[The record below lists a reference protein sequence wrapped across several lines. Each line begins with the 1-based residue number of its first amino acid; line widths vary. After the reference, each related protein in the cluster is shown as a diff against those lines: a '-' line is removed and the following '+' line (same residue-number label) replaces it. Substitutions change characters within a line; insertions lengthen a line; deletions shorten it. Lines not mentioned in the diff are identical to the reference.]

1 MRKKTLRAVALLS
14 LAVALTI
21 PAGAAVATTP
31 SPDLGTK
38 RTTANTAAF
47 NTTAT
52 AGTATAGTAAV
63 ETTSSS
69 IQGKARMGYPVDGHD
84 IRVSVDARSTFA
96 QGNEPLRSWGTF
108 RISHKV
114 EHPGG
119 EPEVYWGDFKVDC
132 LTTGGPTATVT
143 GTLERT
149 SPGHPWRTLL
159 EPHVRMGVS
168 FYVPEGEGG
177 GPARIGMSGA
187 PLKEEKKP
195 PLTPCMAPA
204 ADSPVVAGG
213 YTLKDRK

>member
-1 MRKKTLRAVALLS
+1 MQKKALRAVALLS
-14 LAVALTI
+14 LAVALTL

-31 SPDLGTK
+31 SPDPGPK
-38 RTTANTAAF
+38 RTT
-47 NTTAT
+47 
-52 AGTATAGTAAV
+52 
-63 ETTSSS
+63 SSV
-69 IQGKARMGYPVDGHD
+69 QGEARMGYPVDGHD

-96 QGNEPLRSWGTF
+96 QGNKPLQSGGTF
-108 RISHKV
+108 RIFHKV

-149 SPGHPWRTLL
+149 SPGHPWRTQL

-168 FYVPEGEGG
+168 FYVPEGKGG
-177 GPARIGMSGA
+177 GPARIGLSGA
-187 PLKEEKKP
+187 SLKKEKQP

-213 YTLKDRK
+213 YVLKDRK

>member
-1 MRKKTLRAVALLS
+1 MQKKTLRTVALLS
-14 LAVALTI
+14 LAVALTL

-31 SPDLGTK
+31 APDPGPK
-38 RTTANTAAF
+38 R
-47 NTTAT
+47 
-52 AGTATAGTAAV
+52 
-63 ETTSSS
+63 TTSSS
-69 IQGKARMGYPVDGHD
+69 IQGEARMGYPVDGHD

-96 QGNEPLRSWGTF
+96 QGNKPLQSGGTF
-108 RISHKV
+108 RIFHKV

-149 SPGHPWRTLL
+149 SPGHPWRTHL

-168 FYVPEGEGG
+168 FYVPEGKGG
-177 GPARIGMSGA
+177 GPARIGLSGA
-187 PLKEEKKP
+187 SLKKEKKP